1 MSQNLEDD
9 WGWFVDIELTRTTY
23 KKPYYSS
30 LQPIVEQPTKSDQ
43 PVRGEETLMFQMDD
57 IEFTPKTRSKCSH
70 VDVIIHIIGFTLCY
84 FIL

>member
-9 WGWFVDIELTRTTY
+9 WGWFVDIELGRPTL
-23 KKPYYSS
+23 KKTYYSP

-43 PVRGEETLMFQMDD
+43 LVRKETLMFQMDD
-57 IEFTPKTRSKCSH
+57 IEVTPKTKSKCSH

>member
-9 WGWFVDIELTRTTY
+9 WGWFVDIEVGRVPF
-23 KKPYYSS
+23 KKTYYSP

-43 PVRGEETLMFQMDD
+43 LIRGETLIFQMDD
-57 IEFTPKTRSKCSH
+57 IEVTPKPKSKCSH

>member
-9 WGWFVDIELTRTTY
+9 WGWFVDIEVGRTTY
-23 KKPYYSS
+23 KKPYYSP

-43 PVRGEETLMFQMDD
+43 LVRKETLMFQMDD
-57 IEFTPKTRSKCSH
+57 IEVTHKTTKKCSH